1 MTLSA
6 AHHRALVIGGGPAG
20 AVAAL
25 CFARAGHSATIVE
38 RANHVAR
45 RPAEMLP
52 PRAADLLHRLGLWD
66 RFAAGG
72 HRPSHRTDVAWGE
85 SDLHARYRVFDRYGA
100 GWHVDRPRFGSML
113 VAAAVD
119 AGARLMAHTRVVD
132 VARRRDR
139 WQVTLSGHG
148 GPSIESCDWLVDATG
163 RGAMVA
169 RMLGQRWTDT
179 DNAIA
184 LLARLSPAACV
195 DDALLVESG
204 ERGWWYSAAL
214 PDRELLAVH
223 ITDAD
228 AAHGPVCERW
238 HGSLAASHHT
248 RERARGRALI
258 SLQVCRASTG
268 SLSLAAGDRWVAVG
282 DAVLAHDP
290 LSGQGLLYAIAS
302 GIRGAAALQQDAT
315 NEYADRALSYR
326 HTYFRRRTDIYR
338 SEGRWP
344 LSQFWHRR
352 QDLTDRFGYQA
363 PT

>member
-1 MTLSA
+1 MSRDGRPRCCRRAQPICCTVWACGIDSPPA
-6 AHHRALVIGGGPAG
+6 ATGHPTEPTSRGARAISTRAIGCSTAMEPAG
-20 AVAAL
+20 TSIAL
-25 CFARAGHSATIVE
+25 ASVRCWWQRPWMRARASW
-38 RANHVAR
+38 
-45 RPAEMLP
+45 L
-52 PRAADLLHRLGLWD
+52 
-66 RFAAGG
+66 
-72 HRPSHRTDVAWGE
+72 
-85 SDLHARYRVFDRYGA
+85 
-100 GWHVDRPRFGSML
+100 
-113 VAAAVD
+113 
-119 AGARLMAHTRVVD
+119 TRVVD

-315 NEYADRALSYR
+315 NEYADRALCIAIRISGVEPISIAAR
-326 HTYFRRRTDIYR
+326 DAGPCRSSGIGGKISPIDSGIRLRRKICRRRMSSGGPYCFTAR
-338 SEGRWP
+338 P
-344 LSQFWHRR
+344 SQSMANSL
-352 QDLTDRFGYQA
+352 Q
-363 PT
+363 P